1 MPSSFQ
7 RIDVVI
13 ALLTI
18 IVVGTSSSSLGSSAT
33 GSISDGISVRRTR
46 LPPNSQD
53 PDYIHATSSGG
64 HVGRS
69 GEDGAVVFIAK
80 LPAVGMS
87 TTSLELRAQYFARVE
102 EEEDE
107 FVKDVVLN
115 ASATI
120 LKKKEVA
127 YQQYIV
133 PGDGRRGPY
142 DREVTVKV
150 WGAGGGGCDGGE
162 RWCCYHKKTHGVM
175 GLFGFS
181 LCQIIGEATC

>member
-1 MPSSFQ
+1 MMPSSLQ

-13 ALLTI
+13 AILTITI
-18 IVVGTSSSSLGSSAT
+18 IVVGTSSSSLGST
-33 GSISDGISVRRTR
+33 GGISDGISLKRTR

-80 LPAVGMS
+80 LPAIGMS

-102 EEEDE
+102 EDAAFE
-107 FVKDVVLN
+107 KDVVLD

-120 LKKKEVA
+120 LKKRGVA

-142 DREVTVKV
+142 DRDVTVKV

-162 RWCCYHKKTHGVM
+162 RCCCYH
-175 GLFGFS
+175 
-181 LCQIIGEATC
+181 